1 MGGTSYSR
9 EGRILKLLTL
19 TAVIVLCQGQNVT
32 VVLDVYTP
40 TSTLDNN
47 TTLQLGTT
55 CILLCRTGG
64 LPHGTDYNYTWTC
77 PNGPCTIGQGT
88 NTNRDTYGDRLLL
101 NILSYSDA
109 GTYTCQV
116 RLATTDQLLGMDQFA
131 LRVEGG
137 IVLHSGT
144 NLVPNNDFITSV
156 QDITSNTTITIQC
169 TSHQQPHWRGP
180 NGQTLS
186 TIQNNTLHQILNGNT
201 SILTI
206 DTNNL
211 NNFTNGRFSC
221 NTTQHTANVNLYIG
235 LGGEGRYVYCTYN
248 RTPIMSFIA

>member
-1 MGGTSYSR
+1 MASLDSVASSQRPGL
-9 EGRILKLLTL
+9 EKLHSTHLPTFSL
-19 TAVIVLCQGQNVT
+19 SVT

-55 CILLCRTGG
+55 CILICRTGG

-116 RLATTDQLLGMDQFA
+116 RLATTGQLLRMDRFV
-131 LRVEGG
+131 LGVEGMHMHL
-137 IVLHSGT
+137 IENHNT
-144 NLVPNNDFITSV
+144 WLVHLQYEFKHVI
-156 QDITSNTTITIQC
+156 
-169 TSHQQPHWRGP
+169 
-180 NGQTLS
+180 
-186 TIQNNTLHQILNGNT
+186 
-201 SILTI
+201 
-206 DTNNL
+206 
-211 NNFTNGRFSC
+211 
-221 NTTQHTANVNLYIG
+221 
-235 LGGEGRYVYCTYN
+235 
-248 RTPIMSFIA
+248 

>member
-1 MGGTSYSR
+1 MKN
-9 EGRILKLLTL
+9 IHKLCKDSWSNTYWFTL
-19 TAVIVLCQGQNVT
+19 TPHSP
-32 VVLDVYTP
+32 P
-40 TSTLDNN
+40 T
-47 TTLQLGTT
+47 
-55 CILLCRTGG
+55 
-64 LPHGTDYNYTWTC
+64 
-77 PNGPCTIGQGT
+77 
-88 NTNRDTYGDRLLL
+88 
-101 NILSYSDA
+101 
-109 GTYTCQV
+109 
-116 RLATTDQLLGMDQFA
+116 
-131 LRVEGG
+131 GG

-144 NLVPNNDFITSV
+144 NLIPNNDFITSL
-156 QDITSNTTITIQC
+156 QDITSSTTITIQC

-235 LGGEGRYVYCTYN
+235 PGGEGGYVYCTYN
-248 RTPIMSFIA
+248 RCQ